1 MSAAVPAPI
10 SRKPRARIGGMSL
23 MRLGAFG
30 VRTRPMRSGLSALGI
45 AIGIAA
51 MVAVAGI
58 SESSRAG
65 VLAQLDLLGTNLL
78 TVQAGHTFAGETAKL
93 PVEATAMIARNS
105 LVQQVTATGSVDANV
120 YRNDHIPA
128 IETSGITVHAA
139 RPDLLN
145 ALGARVARGSFLNE
159 ATLHYPAVV
168 LGGLAA
174 ERLGIDQIGE
184 QVWLGDQWFSVIGIL
199 APVTLAPEIDAS
211 AMIGWSVAQDRL
223 GFDGHPSLEYVRA
236 DPNSVSTLQGLLAS
250 IANPANPEQVAVSR
264 PSDALVA
271 RAVANTAFTS
281 LLLGLGA
288 VALLVGAVGVANVMI
303 ISVLE
308 RRSEVGL
315 RRALGATRLNIG
327 VQFLVEAVLLSVI
340 GGVAGIGIG
349 AIATAVYAVSQNWL
363 IVIPPLAVVLGFAGA
378 VLIGAI
384 SGVYPALRAA
394 RLAPTEALRST

>member
-1 MSAAVPAPI
+1 
-10 SRKPRARIGGMSL
+10 
-23 MRLGAFG
+23 
-30 VRTRPMRSGLSALGI
+30 
-45 AIGIAA
+45 
-51 MVAVAGI
+51 
-58 SESSRAG
+58 
-65 VLAQLDLLGTNLL
+65 
-78 TVQAGHTFAGETAKL
+78 
-93 PVEATAMIARNS
+93 
-105 LVQQVTATGSVDANV
+105 
-120 YRNDHIPA
+120 
-128 IETSGITVHAA
+128 
-139 RPDLLN
+139 
-145 ALGARVARGSFLNE
+145 
-159 ATLHYPAVV
+159 
-168 LGGLAA
+168 
-174 ERLGIDQIGE
+174 
-184 QVWLGDQWFSVIGIL
+184 
-199 APVTLAPEIDAS
+199 
-211 AMIGWSVAQDRL
+211 MIGWSVAQDRL